1 MRAVFASRDGWTIR
15 SAPDPEPGPDQV
27 LVRIRA
33 SGVCR
38 NDLHKREGI
47 PGHEPAGE
55 IVAVGSSVRDRKVGD
70 RVGVMLWQS
79 SCGRC
84 EWCSR
89 GKMLFCEEV
98 IGTSLG
104 TPGSHAGLMVAPAR
118 ATVLLPDALSFEQAG
133 SLFCAGYTAYAG
145 LRAANPRPGDRI
157 AVVGVGGVGHM
168 AVQYAK
174 ASGFE
179 TIALSRNPAKDP
191 LIRSLGA
198 DEVLR
203 DGEALRLAGGADV
216 ILGTAASATAQADAL
231 RGLRPEGRFVVMG
244 MEMEPIPV
252 PIGSLIMK
260 RATIIGSQHNDPA
273 HLHEALAVAARGRVR
288 VMTET
293 YPIEEAE
300 TVRRRLMTGDIR
312 FRAVLTT

>member
-1 MRAVFASRDGWTIR
+1 MRAVFASRDGWTVR
-15 SAPDPEPGPDQV
+15 SGPVPEPDPDQV
-27 LVRIRA
+27 LVRVHA
-33 SGVCR
+33 GGVCH
-38 NDLHKREGI
+38 NDLHKQEGI

-55 IVAVGSSVRDRKVGD
+55 IVAVGAAVRDRRVGD
-70 RVGVMLWQS
+70 RAGVMLWQS

-89 GKMLFCEEV
+89 GKTLSCKEIV
-98 IGTSLG
+98 GTSLHV
-104 TPGSHAGLMVAPAR
+104 PGSHADLMVAPAR
-118 ATVLLPDALSFEQAG
+118 ATVLLPDALSFEQAA

-179 TIALSRNPAKDP
+179 TIALSRNPAKDS

-216 ILGTAASATAQADAL
+216 ILGTAASATAHADAL
-231 RGLRPEGRFVVMG
+231 GGLRPEGRFVVMG
-244 MEMEPIPV
+244 MDTVPFPV

-260 RATIIGSQHNDPA
+260 RATIIGSQHNDPE
-273 HLHEALAVAARGRVR
+273 HLYDALAVAARGQVR
-288 VMTET
+288 VVTET
-293 YPIEEAE
+293 YPLEEAE
-300 TVRRRLMTGDIR
+300 AVRRRLRAGDIR
-312 FRAVLTT
+312 FRAVFTT

>member
-1 MRAVFASRDGWTIR
+1 MRAVFASPDRWTIQNI
-15 SAPDPEPGPDQV
+15 PDPDPGPDQV
-27 LVRIRA
+27 LVRVHA

-55 IVAVGSSVRDRKVGD
+55 IVAVGAAVRDRKVGD

-84 EWCSR
+84 EWCGR
-89 GKMLFCEEV
+89 GKMLFCEGAV
-98 IGTSLG
+98 GTSLG
-104 TPGSHAGLMVAPAR
+104 APGSHADLMVAPAK
-118 ATVLLPDALSFEQAG
+118 ATVLLPDALSFEQAA

-157 AVVGVGGVGHM
+157 AVVGVGGIGHI

-174 ASGFE
+174 ASGFD
-179 TIALSRNPAKDP
+179 TVALSRNPAKDA

-198 DEVLR
+198 DEILR

-216 ILGTAASATAQADAL
+216 ILGTAASAMAQADAL
-231 RGLRPEGRFVVMG
+231 AGLRPEGRFVVMG
-244 MEMEPIPV
+244 MDTVPIPV
-252 PIGSLIMK
+252 PIGSLIIK

-273 HLHEALAVAARGRVR
+273 HLHEALAIAARGRVR
-288 VMTET
+288 VATET
-293 YPIEEAE
+293 YPLEEAE

-312 FRAVLTT
+312 FRAVFTP